1 MRYYI
6 IIITNIPQGKS
17 MYGSLK
23 FRVMNINKT
32 QVEYVNTHRPILIV
46 YSVYDYCHYVLMYYN
61 ILRVIFRCIDGC
73 VTTTVL
79 KHTGTR
85 VYI

>member
-1 MRYYI
+1 
-6 IIITNIPQGKS
+6 

-46 YSVYDYCHYVLMYYN
+46 YTITVIMYYN
-61 ILRVIFRCIDGC
+61 MLRVIFRCIDGC